1 MGFREESLAAF
12 CLDVA
17 AAALAED
24 GERERAAAI
33 LAATERA
40 RERLGV
46 APDDDET
53 AIRDRA
59 LAAIRPALDGAELE
73 NALAQGSGLDL
84 TEALELALEASS
96 PATIPP

>member
-1 MGFREESLAAF
+1 MAAF

-17 AAALAED
+17 AAVLAED

-40 RERLGV
+40 RERLGM
-46 APDDDET
+46 APDQDEI

-59 LAAIRPALDGAELE
+59 LAAIGPALDGAELE
-73 NALAQGSGLDL
+73 NAVSRGSGLDL
-84 TEALELALEASS
+84 TQALELALGADS
-96 PATIPP
+96 PATTPS